1 MTFTFFLKSWRKN
14 LDWVVAACF
23 PCTDL
28 PPLSGLQQHHKIWKQ
43 NDCIWS
49 IFRIWSIF
57 SHFLFLLPC
66 VPCAPPESSRSGSV
80 FCRPGRCPPGIFLI
94 SFLRFKKSARQVSPC
109 TFYMQHRNI
118 LSVEGNINDVKNIL
132 ELSFLLLSP
141 LSTRCRWR
149 LWCCTWWLQFNRHT
163 ND

>member
-28 PPLSGLQQHHKIWKQ
+28 PALSGLQQHHKIWNQ
-43 NDCIWS
+43 DDCIWS
-49 IFRIWSIF
+49 IFCNWSIF

-94 SFLRFKKSARQVSPC
+94 SFLRFKKSAWQVSTC

-132 ELSFLLLSP
+132 ELSFLLLPP

-149 LWCCTWWLQFNRHT
+149 LWCCTWRLQFNRYP